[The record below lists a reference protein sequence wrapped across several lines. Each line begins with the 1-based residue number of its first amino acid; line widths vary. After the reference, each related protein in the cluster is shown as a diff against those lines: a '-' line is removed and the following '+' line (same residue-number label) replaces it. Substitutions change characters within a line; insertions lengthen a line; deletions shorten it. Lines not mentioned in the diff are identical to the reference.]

1 MNKPA
6 AAFQAVFSDWKLIRT
21 RKIVQLVFEVPVEM
35 ADQAYQVLGG
45 MPDPGKSVWCAVA
58 RLEVQ
63 PSSDVVEA
71 DKAAFHKYLTEQH
84 ERRKR
89 SWDELSAAEQAGIR
103 CAEPAFHK
111 FLQEQH
117 PEEWRYHAIMGN
129 FDHEDEHAA
138 AVVRRICN
146 VSTRAAINASKCS
159 NSVPLLSSPLKPTG
173 QTLQRVFIF
182 L

>member
-111 FLQEQH
+111 FLREHHQIT
-117 PEEWRYHAIMGN
+117 WRHQATMANYEGN
-129 FDHEDEHAA
+129 DDKLAA
-138 AVVRRICN
+138 AVVRHICN
-146 VSTRAAINASKCS
+146 VSTRAAINPA
-159 NSVPLLSSPLKPTG
+159 NLMAMAAWDELDRDYRVWMMVPA
-173 QTLQRVFIF
+173 
-182 L
+182 